1 MNYLLIANND
11 RDGVGQP
18 AVNLCRSLANR
29 GNKSKLIVLHKFS
42 KNKFVRKIKRT
53 IIARIFLFFL
63 NFLKKNYSE
72 LFGFGHSTVKFEE
85 LKKYLDKT
93 DVVIIFTLHKIISN
107 FALEKILK
115 AKKVV
120 YFRPLDIELASG
132 GCHFNEECQKFKNIC
147 KSCPKLYLKS
157 FINIPY
163 TNQLE
168 KKRIFEKYRPT
179 IFAQNNFVK
188 NLFRQSSIFKKLNLI
203 PVFLGTN
210 TNRNKKYLKSYA
222 RKN

>member
-29 GNKSKLIVLHKFS
+29 GHKSKLIVLHKFS

-85 LKKYLDKT
+85 LKKYLDKA

-147 KSCPKLYLKS
+147 KSCPKLYLKVS
-157 FINIPY
+157 
-163 TNQLE
+163 L
-168 KKRIFEKYRPT
+168 IFLT
-179 IFAQNNFVK
+179 QT
-188 NLFRQSSIFKKLNLI
+188 S
-203 PVFLGTN
+203 
-210 TNRNKKYLKSYA
+210 
-222 RKN
+222 